1 MQGLQSSPLVNSV
14 QNWFNGLP
22 ICTKS
27 VFVLISGIYLFQLV
41 TGYDNIYGVCLSPY
55 ETVVHYEVYRL
66 LTSVL
71 VHGGLLHVTFNML
84 AFVPMAC
91 SLERLVGTV
100 QFTYLLLLMTVLAG
114 LVFTATSFLLFFSHV
129 LPAAMRQCAIGFS
142 GVIFGL
148 IVVDNAQSASSHRSI
163 FGLFTVPAAYYP
175 WALLLFW
182 QLLMPSVS
190 FIGHLAGVLVG
201 AAWVGGYLRPLALS
215 RPATVWL
222 EGWAGLSSCVRLPSF
237 MMMPG
242 ATLPF
247 TTHDTRSGAGGSS
260 SSGAGGDGGGSSSR
274 TPTFGPNLAN
284 LGKLLRGG
292 GGAGASGADGDG
304 ASGGG
309 GGGGTDAEAGGG
321 RGAGGGAGGAS
332 VFQGTGRVLGGTGG
346 MVVGTPAVPPSAAAA
361 LAAEARMG
369 GPAGGSAGGG
379 SNSGGRGGAGAD
391 KLHR

>member
-1 MQGLQSSPLVNSV
+1 MHGQQSSPLVASI

-22 ICTKS
+22 LCTKS

-55 ETVVHYEVYRL
+55 ETVIHYEVYRL

-100 QFTYLLLLMTVLAG
+100 QFAYLLLLFTVLAG
-114 LVFTATSFLLFFSHV
+114 SVYTATSFLLFYSHV
-129 LPAAMRQCAIGFS
+129 LPGAMRQCAIGFS

-148 IVVDNAQSASSHRSI
+148 IVVDNAQSAASHRSI

-215 RPATVWL
+215 RPATAWL
-222 EGWAGLSSCVRLPSF
+222 EGCSGLAACVRLPSF

-247 TTHDTRSGAGGSS
+247 TTHDTRGGAGGSS
-260 SSGAGGDGGGSSSR
+260 SSGSGGGEGGSSSR
-274 TPTFGPNLAN
+274 VPTFGPNLAN
-284 LGKLLRGG
+284 LGKMLRGGGG
-292 GGAGASGADGDG
+292 GGAGAAGGDG
-304 ASGGG
+304 EGGAVASG
-309 GGGGTDAEAGGG
+309 DEESGGG
-321 RGAGGGAGGAS
+321 RGGGSGGGGAS
-332 VFQGTGRVLGGTGG
+332 VFQGTGRVLGGRGG
-346 MVVGTPAVPPSAAAA
+346 QLAAAPAVPPSAAAA
-361 LAAEARMG
+361 LAAEARVG
-369 GPAGGSAGGG
+369 GPGGSGA
-379 SNSGGRGGAGAD
+379 GRGGAGGAD
-391 KLHR
+391 TMQR

>member
-1 MQGLQSSPLVNSV
+1 MRDGQQSSPLVTSI

-22 ICTKS
+22 LCTKS
-27 VFVLISGIYLFQLV
+27 VFVLITGIYLFQLV

-55 ETVVHYEVYRL
+55 EAVAHYEVYRL

-100 QFTYLLLLMTVLAG
+100 QFTYLLLLITVLAG
-114 LVFTATSFLLFFSHV
+114 LVYTAASFLLFYSHV

-148 IVVDNAQSASSHRSI
+148 IVVDNAQSAASHRSI

-215 RPATVWL
+215 RPATAWL
-222 EGWAGLSSCVRLPSF
+222 EACSGLSSCVRMPSF

-247 TTHDTRSGAGGSS
+247 TTHDTRGGAGGSS
-260 SSGAGGDGGGSSSR
+260 SSGTGGEGGSSSSR

-292 GGAGASGADGDG
+292 GGAGASAADGAV

-309 GGGGTDAEAGGG
+309 ADGADAEAGGG
-321 RGAGGGAGGAS
+321 RGGAAGGSS

-346 MVVGTPAVPPSAAAA
+346 VIGGTPAVPPSAAAA
-361 LAAEARMG
+361 LAAEARVG
-369 GPAGGSAGGG
+369 GPAGGSSSG
-379 SNSGGRGGAGAD
+379 GGRGGAGTD
-391 KLHR
+391 KMQR